1 MEKITPVTKNED
13 FQLYD
18 LWMKAVHNW
27 YWFVLSV
34 IICSGVAIL
43 YLKSTP
49 KTYMRAATVLI
60 KDDSKSGSSDMYAA
74 FEDLNL
80 FKSNTNVNNEIETFK
95 SQSLM
100 QDVVRRL
107 RLDVGYKIK
116 DGLRTV
122 ELYSQSPVTVFFPD
136 TQEEEA
142 FSFFVELLPD
152 SSVVLSRFE
161 RNGMELE
168 GQQMKIKLSDTVDTP
183 AGKVFISPSLYY
195 SADYNL
201 PIHVVKSNL
210 KGVAGQ
216 FLGQLNVSLASKETT
231 IVRMTLT
238 DISVRRAE
246 DFLNTLIS
254 VYNEN
259 WITENTK
266 AVSEASKFI
275 NDRLNIID
283 RELGG
288 IDDSIS
294 QYKSDHLLTDVHSA
308 ASALM
313 SKSSEYATKI
323 FDVSNQISAAKYIR
337 KYLDDQSKITDLL
350 PVNAG
355 LNDLNIESQISEY
368 NSLLLK
374 RNRLIENSSEK
385 NAVVMDLNNSLNSMK
400 QSIIRTVDNLIVT
413 LNLQL
418 SALQTQETRMTK
430 HIASTPGQEKH
441 LIAVERQQRVK
452 ESLYILLLEKRE
464 ENELSGAITTNNTRI
479 INPPAGSNAPV
490 EPKTNSILLGALLL
504 GLALPFSLIWLSE
517 TLNTSVRSKKDL
529 VGLPTPLLGEI
540 PLSNR
545 KKSKKDEYTIFVQE
559 KNRDMLNEAFRVIR
573 TNMDFMRVKVQDMR
587 VIMFTS
593 FNPGSGKTFVSANLA
608 MSFALTGKRVVIVDL
623 DMRKAT
629 LSEYVAS
636 PKTGVSNYLSGMIAD
651 KNQIVVKGHFHPNF
665 DIIPVG
671 AIPPNPSEL
680 LLSDKMTPLL
690 DSLKSEY
697 DYVFIDCTPVDVV
710 TDAAIVGKL
719 SDLVIFIVREGLLDR
734 RMLPE
739 LENLY
744 NSGKF
749 TNMAML
755 LNASRHLH
763 RYGYKR
769 YRNSYGYY
777 HG

>member
-1 MEKITPVTKNED
+1 
-13 FQLYD
+13 
-18 LWMKAVHNW
+18 
-27 YWFVLSV
+27 
-34 IICSGVAIL
+34 
-43 YLKSTP
+43 
-49 KTYMRAATVLI
+49 
-60 KDDSKSGSSDMYAA
+60 MYAA

-100 QDVVRRL
+100 RNIVRRL
-107 RLDVGYKIK
+107 HLDVSYRIK
-116 DGLRTV
+116 DGLRTT
-122 ELYSQSPVTVFFPD
+122 ELYSQSPVTASFPD
-136 TQEEEA
+136 SREEEA

-152 SSVVLSRFE
+152 SVAILSRFE
-161 RNGMELE
+161 RNGTESE
-168 GQQMKIKLSDTVDTP
+168 RQPMKIKLSDTADTP
-183 AGKVFISPSLYY
+183 AGKVFLSPSLYY
-195 SADYNL
+195 SANYNL
-201 PIHVVKSNL
+201 PIHISKSNL
-210 KGVAGQ
+210 GGVAGR
-216 FLGQLNVSLASKETT
+216 FLSRLNVSLSSKETT
-231 IVRMTLT
+231 IVKLELT

-246 DFLNTLIS
+246 DLLNTLIS

-266 AVSEASKFI
+266 AVGEASKFI
-275 NDRLNIID
+275 NERLNIID

-313 SKSSEYATKI
+313 NKSSEYAGRI
-323 FDVSNQISAAKYIR
+323 FDVDNRISAAKYIR

-350 PVNAG
+350 PTNTG
-355 LNDLNIESQISEY
+355 LNDLNIESQIGEY

-374 RNRLIENSSEK
+374 RNRLIENSSDR
-385 NAVVMDLNNSLNSMK
+385 NAMIMDLNNSLNSLK
-400 QSIIRTVDNLIVT
+400 QSMIRTVDNLIVT

-418 SALQTQETRMTK
+418 TALKIQETRMTE

-452 ESLYILLLEKRE
+452 ESLYILLLQKRE

-490 EPKTNSILLGALLL
+490 APQTRNILLGALIL
-504 GLALPFSLIWLSE
+504 GLAFPFGLIWLSE
-517 TLNTSVRSKKDL
+517 TLNTTVRNRKDL
-529 VGLPTPLLGEI
+529 AGLPTPLLGVI
-540 PLSNR
+540 PLSD
-545 KKSKKDEYTIFVQE
+545 KKKGKKDNHVVLVRE

-573 TNMDFMRVKVQDMR
+573 TNMNFMRVKAQDMK

-593 FNPGSGKTFVSANLA
+593 FNPGSGKTFVSSNLA
-608 MSFALTGKRVVIVDL
+608 MSFALTGKRVIVADL

-629 LSEYVAS
+629 LSEYVSS
-636 PKTGVSNYLSGMIAD
+636 PETGASNYLSGMIAD
-651 KNQIVVKGHFHPNF
+651 KNRIVVKGHFHPNF

-671 AIPPNPSEL
+671 TIPPNPSEL
-680 LLSDKMTPLL
+680 LLGDRLTTLL
-690 DSLKSEY
+690 ESLKAEY
-697 DYVFIDCTPVDVV
+697 DYVFIDCTPVDIV
-710 TDAAIVGKL
+710 TDSAIVGKL
-719 SDLVIFIVREGLLDR
+719 SDLVIFVVREGLLDR

-749 TNMAML
+749 TNMAVL
-755 LNASRHLH
+755 LNASRHAIG
-763 RYGYKR
+763 YGYKR
-769 YRNSYGYY
+769 YKNSYGYY
-777 HG
+777 HGK